1 MKHWPKRR
9 TLLVAAGVAVAVL
22 LVAASRAHASG
33 ILGSGIGPEVGP
45 QIAPNV
51 NPLPSVSEL
60 LRDVVGGL
68 FSALLSALTPGFL
81 KHADIHTLQ
90 WLVAL
95 PNPADASASPA
106 VARLEQDM
114 VWVAGALLPT
124 TLIIATLRDSAMSL
138 AFRAHPANALMR
150 FTGAVFALVLYR
162 FTVSNVVALV
172 NTLTDTMLS
181 WQVVAQG
188 LHRTVLVMFGG
199 SLLVGAGGA
208 FLALLGV
215 IALVFAVLMFAL
227 KVFLF
232 EVLRILFVSGP
243 LFIGVTPLP
252 TVGYLARGW
261 LLALVGVCLI
271 PVGWCTIFA
280 TAGAMSVDVTSLSGG
295 LHIEG
300 RVLGAFAGLATFY
313 LAYKWP
319 LLVLGHVRGAMGGL
333 GVSMGS
339 TGGGSGGGGV
349 SDGVLAARA
358 QRAKTRLQAAAQ
370 AGGRGLGSAA
380 GQLGAPRGGLVG
392 MAGRGARR
400 PAATLAATGAIAAGP
415 PKVRPAPAPGS
426 PAERMAKARDA
437 LRETPGQMREA
448 WRAAGSKSQAAG
460 GQPQQAPHATGTAA
474 DPQTAGNGRQ
484 RRTGQEGGRGG
495 QSGAQRKGAPTK
507 GARSVPSQGAPA
519 SGATGAGQG
528 AKGKK
533 GGAGGQGRAPTPR
546 QPGQS
551 GSAPG
556 AAGQGR
562 GAGRGA
568 PGASGARSASGQA
581 GAPARPPAGSDA
593 ARSPRA
599 AGRTHPKPGA
609 PNQGQ
614 RATTPGAPND
624 GGQRAPRKPPPPPGL
639 RAPQRGQGKAPR
651 APRGKRGKR

>member
-1 MKHWPKRR
+1 MKRWPKRR
-9 TLLVAAGVAVAVL
+9 TLLVAAGFVVVVL

-33 ILGSGIGPEVGP
+33 VLGSGIGPEVGP

-51 NPLPSVSEL
+51 NPLPSINPFPSVSEL
-60 LRDVVGGL
+60 LRDVIGGL
-68 FSALLSALTPGFL
+68 FGALLSALTPGFL
-81 KHADIHTLQ
+81 KHADIHALQ

-95 PNPADASASPA
+95 PNPADTSASPA

-162 FTVSNVVALV
+162 FTVSNVVAFV

-271 PVGWCTIFA
+271 PVGWCIIFA

-339 TGGGSGGGGV
+339 AGGGGGGGGGGV

-380 GQLGAPRGGLVG
+380 GQLGAPKGGLVG
-392 MAGRGARR
+392 MAG
-400 PAATLAATGAIAAGP
+400 P
-415 PKVRPAPAPGS
+415 PRVRPAPAPGS
-426 PAERMAKARDA
+426 QAERMAKAGDT

-448 WRAAGSKSQAAG
+448 WRAAGSKPPAAG
-460 GQPQQAPHATGTAA
+460 GQPSQATGAA
-474 DPQTAGNGRQ
+474 AGPQTAGDGRQ
-484 RRTGQEGGRGG
+484 QRRGQQGGHGGPRG
-495 QSGAQRKGAPTK
+495 AKRMGAPTK
-507 GARSVPSQGAPA
+507 GAGAVPPPGAPA

-528 AKGKK
+528 AKGKN
-533 GGAGGQGRAPTPR
+533 GGAGGQGRAQTPR
-546 QPGQS
+546 PPGQPGN
-551 GSAPG
+551 APV

-562 GAGRGA
+562 GAGRVA
-568 PGASGARSASGQA
+568 PGAPVTRSASGQA

-599 AGRTHPKPGA
+599 AGRAQPKPSA

-614 RATTPGAPND
+614 RGTTPSAPN
-624 GGQRAPRKPPPPPGL
+624 GRRQRTPRKPPPPPGL
-639 RAPQRGQGKAPR
+639 HAPQRGRAQGRGKAPR
-651 APRGKRGKR
+651 APKGKRGKR